1 MDKYYQLST
10 DYDQAWNLIQAGEK
24 VIGWMYDEVSKQTGL
39 ITASK
44 SNDPSVALEAFWLS
58 PKMANASKFIELAQ
72 FRPAQ
77 FLLPIPDPTIALQN
91 SLTQALNECDE
102 LRQKNETLNYDLEIF
117 KSGNRTIMASN
128 ERLMI
133 IIEEMQSDLDT
144 AKNDLTVADAAIEEL
159 KAVTLDPYIANQ
171 KLESQIKEQDRT
183 ISNLKVQIDGRDA
196 ALRGGVKTVQE
207 LNQEVERLQE
217 ALENA
222 KSIAH
227 SRAER
232 IDQLRDVIDQNNK
245 AFAQENERLLAVIEE
260 RCNKIDIL
268 EDNLDRSDSDRLSEL
283 TSIMRMLQA
292 WESVPI
298 QQGLGAIHLIKRV
311 IYDAICKL
319 DPSQAVDP

>member
-1 MDKYYQLST
+1 MSKYYQLST
-10 DYDQAWNLIQAGEK
+10 DYDQADKLLSKGLSLPVWMVFNQNPLVFNTDHKQLRVFSSSDEK
-24 VIGWMYDEVSKQTGL
+24 LFIDGL
-39 ITASK
+39 K
-44 SNDPSVALEAFWLS
+44 PPSDFTYEKYQVL
-58 PKMANASKFIELAQ
+58 
-72 FRPAQ
+72 

-183 ISNLKVQIDGRDA
+183 ISNLKDQIDGRDA

-232 IDQLRDVIDQNNK
+232 IDQLHDVIDQNNK

-283 TSIMRMLQA
+283 TSIMRMVQA

>member
-1 MDKYYQLST
+1 MRTELGTNKLWMNIMSNYYQLST
-10 DYDQAWNLIQAGEK
+10 DYDQAWSLIQAGEK
-24 VIGWMYDEVSKQTGL
+24 VIGWMYDEVSKQAGL

-77 FLLPIPDPTIALQN
+77 FLLPIPDPTIQLQH

-102 LRQKNETLNYDLEIF
+102 LRQKNE
-117 KSGNRTIMASN
+117 
-128 ERLMI
+128 RLMV
-133 IIEEMQSDLDT
+133 IIEELQSDLDT

-159 KAVTLDPYIANQ
+159 KAVTLDPYIANR
-171 KLESQIKEQDRT
+171 KLESQLKEQDCT
-183 ISNLKVQIDGRDA
+183 ISNLKDQIDGRDA
-196 ALRGGVKTVQE
+196 ALRGSAKIIQE
-207 LNQEVERLQE
+207 LNQEIERLQE
-217 ALENA
+217 AS
-222 KSIAH
+222 KSVQPIAH
-227 SRAER
+227 SRAES
-232 IDQLRDVIDQNNK
+232 IDQLREVIDRNNK
-245 AFAQENERLLAVIEE
+245 AFAQENERLLAVIED
-260 RCNKIDIL
+260 RYKKIDIL
-268 EDNLDRSDSDRLSEL
+268 QDNLDRADSDRLAEL
-283 TSIMRMLQA
+283 TSIMRMVQA

>member
-1 MDKYYQLST
+1 MSKYHQLST
-10 DYDQAWNLIQAGEK
+10 DYDQADKLLSKGLSLPAWMVFNQNPLVFNTDHKQLRVFSSSDEK
-24 VIGWMYDEVSKQTGL
+24 LFIDGL
-39 ITASK
+39 K
-44 SNDPSVALEAFWLS
+44 PPSDFTYEKYQVL
-58 PKMANASKFIELAQ
+58 
-72 FRPAQ
+72 
-77 FLLPIPDPTIALQN
+77 FLLPIPDPTIALQH
-91 SLTQALNECDE
+91 SLKLALNECDE

-133 IIEEMQSDLDT
+133 IIEELQSDLDT

-171 KLESQIKEQDRT
+171 KLESQLKEQDRT
-183 ISNLKVQIDGRDA
+183 ISNLEDQIDGRDA
-196 ALRGGVKTVQE
+196 ALRGSAKIIQG
-207 LNQEVERLQE
+207 LNQEIERLQE
-217 ALENA
+217 AS
-222 KSIAH
+222 KSVQPIAH
-227 SRAER
+227 SSAER
-232 IDQLRDVIDQNNK
+232 IDQLREVIDQNNK

-283 TSIMRMLQA
+283 TSIMRMVQA

>member
-1 MDKYYQLST
+1 
-10 DYDQAWNLIQAGEK
+10 LIQAGEK

-77 FLLPIPDPTIALQN
+77 FLLPIPDPTIQLQH

-102 LRQKNETLNYDLEIF
+102 LRQKNE
-117 KSGNRTIMASN
+117 
-128 ERLMI
+128 RLMV
-133 IIEEMQSDLDT
+133 IIEELQSDLDT

-159 KAVTLDPYIANQ
+159 KAVTLDPYIANR
-171 KLESQIKEQDRT
+171 KLESQLKEQDCT
-183 ISNLKVQIDGRDA
+183 ISNLKDQIDGRDA
-196 ALRGGVKTVQE
+196 FLRGSAKIIQE
-207 LNQEVERLQE
+207 LNQEIERLQE
-217 ALENA
+217 AS
-222 KSIAH
+222 KSVQPIAH
-227 SRAER
+227 NSAER
-232 IDQLRDVIDQNNK
+232 IDQLREVIDQNNK

-283 TSIMRMLQA
+283 TSIMRMVQA
-292 WESVPI
+292 LESIPM
-298 QQGLGAIHLIKRV
+298 LDRLSGAIHLIKRV